1 MRRTRQTASLPNTSL
16 ARPECRKVDTN
27 MIRSMSAFALATLLA
42 ATAAW
47 AQDSAATFEVAAIKP
62 SNPDPTNP
70 LSMVPTVRPQPGGRL
85 TITNLPLK
93 GLIGFAYELQDFRV
107 DGGPPALMNAKFDIV
122 AKASG
127 AGTLTPKEM
136 M

>member
-1 MRRTRQTASLPNTSL
+1 
-16 ARPECRKVDTN
+16 
-27 MIRSMSAFALATLLA
+27 MSAFALATLLA

-85 TITNLPLK
+85 SQPIPLST
-93 GLIGFAYELQDFRV
+93 AR
-107 DGGPPALMNAKFDIV
+107 ALTA
-122 AKASG
+122 
-127 AGTLTPKEM
+127 T
-136 M
+136 